1 MQNENTE
8 IRAMSPDLIRDYT
21 NAFKGLATELVAGS
35 SLPKGIKTAGDFIMY
50 MQAGRDLGI
59 TLTEALNSLAFIN
72 WKMTMYWPKL
82 IARARQFGY
91 KFKFDEWTEEIKKIQ
106 EDGSEK
112 MNYNKYCTCTM
123 WHKDSPE
130 DVRTERRDLIKANKA
145 GLLGKD
151 VWKNYT
157 ETMLRYRAIGD
168 CIKFFAPEA
177 MSGVSMYEEVRDY
190 SVENSDYQV
199 VEPKRESSLV
209 QVWIIEGDTMD
220 WFANFVDAGTPDET
234 ETIQTEEPQEVVEAR
249 QFEAGDII
257 TYKKKQY
264 KLEEIMEDKVIL
276 ESEDGEII
284 TADLSKIKFA

>member
-1 MQNENTE
+1 
-8 IRAMSPDLIRDYT
+8 
-21 NAFKGLATELVAGS
+21 
-35 SLPKGIKTAGDFIMY
+35 
-50 MQAGRDLGI
+50 
-59 TLTEALNSLAFIN
+59 
-72 WKMTMYWPKL
+72 
-82 IARARQFGY
+82 
-91 KFKFDEWTEEIKKIQ
+91 
-106 EDGSEK
+106 
-112 MNYNKYCTCTM
+112 M

-130 DVRTERRDLIKANKA
+130 DVRTERWDLIKANKA

-190 SVENSDYQV
+190 SVESSDYQV